1 MAVRTITT
9 KLALDGEAE
18 YKRQIKSINA
28 EYGVFR
34 SEIQKLEAQFKGQ
47 LNTLDALS
55 QKEAAL
61 SGQQGLLAERFSA
74 QTEMLK
80 RAKDAY
86 AAQSRA
92 VAELGQQLAALNV
105 SAKGGAEEQKK
116 LQERLEKAK
125 DKLQMAANSVTYYQK
140 ELNYTSRDQANLNRL
155 LAETVKYM
163 GEAKNSADRTA
174 TSIDGYGK
182 EVRETVK
189 EMEGASSAAS
199 GLGGAMRTFSGA
211 LKSAGA
217 AVALREIGAA
227 FKACTDAS
235 MAFETAMAG
244 VNKVAKMSD
253 SELAGMETAI
263 KQLSTSMPATTTEI
277 AQVVEASLRL
287 GIAKESV
294 MGFAATMLDLGNVS
308 DLSSEAAAT
317 ALARFAN
324 IAGTAAEDYGRL
336 GSTIVA
342 LGNNFATS
350 ESEITNMASRLASA
364 GTLAGLTEAQ
374 IMGLSAA
381 LSSVGIEAEAG
392 GTAMTQTLA
401 AMEKAVTSGGAKL
414 EQFARIAGMSSQSFS
429 EAWKNDPVTA
439 IQAFIGGL
447 GRLDEQGESA
457 TLVLDELGLSGVRQS
472 NMLKSLALA
481 YKTLDAAM
489 ATANQAWAENTELS
503 ATAGEMYDTAESK
516 AIKFENA
523 INNLRIEIGDMFV
536 PVLNQMAE
544 AGTKAIS
551 WMVDLDETKMGPVSQ
566 ALASASRSRHEQA
579 NSILNLEQATEAY
592 TAAAEEEAAVAEQL
606 AASTEEVAEG
616 TKNVGEATREATQA
630 VEEAQAQFDAVQ
642 ARTEELT
649 KGTLELSGAQD
660 TLAKALKEQ
669 TEAGS
674 LSVKTAMSLIDAGYG
689 AALAIDQETGAVTL
703 NKDRYVELASAKIND
718 QIASL
723 ETQRQAQITAAKVTA
738 EAMAAQGG
746 GRAYYEMAA
755 AKLYAEQSDTSAID
769 VQIANLE
776 RLRDNLGNV
785 SAEVVSTSKRAKTQ
799 AELDLEA
806 YKQIKAELDHSKAVN
821 LVDEREYFR
830 QLAEAR
836 DRYLTDEANV
846 SEYRR
851 ITEQIYKYDKSLV
864 EREIDLWEEQS
875 EKLIDQLEDR
885 ADAVRAEQDKMEDK
899 LSGYGELFTVKN
911 DRMSLENL
919 QKQIDAVDDYAA
931 ALEGLRTRGV
941 SESLLD
947 EVLAMDVDSAT
958 QYAKALLSK
967 SDQEWD
973 RYNALWD
980 EKQVRAAQ
988 VAEQF
993 FKDQMEAL
1001 ETEYTDKLG
1010 SALDALTD
1018 TSFES
1023 GVDTA
1028 QGLIDGLSSME
1039 EELYKKARTMA
1050 AQVSAI
1056 LAGAEGIPSNAEL
1069 AASMSTERISEPS
1082 TGVTR
1087 QDLRDTMSAT
1097 VNGIQTATAGAG
1109 AGDLNIILRVNGK
1122 DFYTETIEDFR
1133 SVDRANPEVM
1143 DDK

>member
-9 KLALDGEAE
+9 KLALDGEAQF
-18 YKRQIKSINA
+18 KQAMTSVNGAMRTLKSEMA
-28 EYGVFR
+28 LVEV
-34 SEIQKLEAQFKGQ
+34 QFKGQ
-47 LNTLDALS
+47 VNTLEALTAKDRLLNDQVEQQREKIRTLNAILEQS
-55 QKEAAL
+55 VKIYGEESRVTDNYRQQLNRAEAAL
-61 SGQQGLLAERFSA
+61 IN
-74 QTEMLK
+74 MN
-80 RAKDAY
+80 
-86 AAQSRA
+86 RA
-92 VAELGQQLAALNV
+92 VDE
-105 SAKGGAEEQKK
+105 
-116 LQERLEKAK
+116 
-125 DKLQMAANSVTYYQK
+125 NSKYLK
-140 ELNYTSRDQANLNRL
+140 EAQD
-155 LAETVKYM
+155 
-163 GEAKNSADRTA
+163 SADHTA
-174 TSIDGYGK
+174 KSIDGFGIA
-182 EVRETVK
+182 VK
-189 EMEGASSAAS
+189 GA
-199 GLGGAMRTFSGA
+199 GGGMGQMVSV
-211 LKSAGA
+211 LKSTGA
-217 AVALREIGAA
+217 AVVLWEIAA
-227 FKACTDAS
+227 DFQ
-235 MAFETAMAG
+235 
-244 VNKVAKMSD
+244 
-253 SELAGMETAI
+253 AGMETAI

-308 DLSSEAAAT
+308 DLSSAAAAT

-324 IAGTAAEDYGRL
+324 IAGTAAEDYSRL

-350 ESEITNMASRLASA
+350 ESEITNMASRLVSA

-401 AMEKAVTSGGAKL
+401 AMEKAVTSGGTKL

-481 YKTLDAAM
+481 YETLDAAM
-489 ATANQAWAENTELS
+489 ATANQAWADNTELT

-579 NSILNLEQATEAY
+579 SSILNLEQATEAY

-642 ARTEELT
+642 EQTEALT

-674 LSVKTAMSLIDAGYG
+674 LSVETAMSLIDAGYG

-723 ETQRQAQITAAKVTA
+723 ETQRQSQITAAKVAA
-738 EAMAAQGG
+738 EAMAALGG

-755 AKLYAEQSDTSAID
+755 AKLYAEKSDTSAID

-776 RLRDNLGNV
+776 RLRDNLGSV

-836 DRYLTDEANV
+836 DRYLTDEENIN
-846 SEYRR
+846 EYRK

-864 EREIDLWEEQS
+864 ENEIDLWEEQS

-919 QKQIDAVDDYAA
+919 QRQIDAVDEYAA

-958 QYAKALLSK
+958 QYAKVLLSK
-967 SDQEWD
+967 SDKEWD
-973 RYNALWD
+973 RYNELWD

-993 FKDQMEAL
+993 FKDQMDDL
-1001 ETEYTDKLG
+1001 GGEYTDKLG
-1010 SALDALTD
+1010 SALDALTG

-1028 QGLIDGLSSME
+1028 QGLINGLTSME
-1039 EELYKKARTMA
+1039 AELYAKAHSMA
-1050 AQVSAI
+1050 EEVARI
-1056 LAGAEGIPSNAEL
+1056 LTPRIPSNAEL
-1069 AASMSTERISEPS
+1069 AASMSTERIAEPS
-1082 TGVTR
+1082 PGVTR
-1087 QDLRDTMSAT
+1087 QDLRETMSAT
-1097 VNGIQTATAGAG
+1097 VNGMQTAAAGAG

>member
-189 EMEGASSAAS
+189 EMEGASSTAS

-217 AVALREIGAA
+217 AVVLREIAAA

-235 MAFETAMAG
+235 MEFETAMAG

-253 SELAGMETAI
+253 AEFAGMETAI

-414 EQFARIAGMSSQSFS
+414 EQFARIAGMSFQSFS

-481 YKTLDAAM
+481 YEELDAAM

-523 INNLRIEIGDMFV
+523 INNLRTEIGDMFV

-579 NSILNLEQATEAY
+579 SSILNLEQATEAY

-738 EAMAAQGG
+738 EAMAALGG

>member
-9 KLALDGEAE
+9 KLALDGEAQF
-18 YKRQIKSINA
+18 KQAMTSVNGAMRTLKSEMA
-28 EYGVFR
+28 LVEV
-34 SEIQKLEAQFKGQ
+34 QFKGQ
-47 LNTLDALS
+47 VNTLEVLTAKDRLLNDQVEQQREKIRTLNAILEQS
-55 QKEAAL
+55 VKIYGEESRVTDNYRQQLNRAEAAL
-61 SGQQGLLAERFSA
+61 IN
-74 QTEMLK
+74 MN
-80 RAKDAY
+80 
-86 AAQSRA
+86 RA
-92 VAELGQQLAALNV
+92 VDE
-105 SAKGGAEEQKK
+105 
-116 LQERLEKAK
+116 
-125 DKLQMAANSVTYYQK
+125 NSKYLK
-140 ELNYTSRDQANLNRL
+140 EAQD
-155 LAETVKYM
+155 
-163 GEAKNSADRTA
+163 SADHTA
-174 TSIDGYGK
+174 KSIDGFGIA
-182 EVRETVK
+182 VK
-189 EMEGASSAAS
+189 GA
-199 GLGGAMRTFSGA
+199 GGGMGQMVSV
-211 LKSAGA
+211 LKSTGA
-217 AVALREIGAA
+217 AVVLWEIAA
-227 FKACTDAS
+227 DFQASTDAS
-235 MAFETAMAG
+235 MEFETAMAG

-253 SELAGMETAI
+253 AELAGMETAI

-308 DLSSEAAAT
+308 DLSSAAAAT

-324 IAGTAAEDYGRL
+324 IAGTAAEDYSRL

-350 ESEITNMASRLASA
+350 ESEITNMASRLVSA

-374 IMGLSAA
+374 IMGLAAA

-401 AMEKAVTSGGAKL
+401 AMEKAVTSGGTKL

-481 YKTLDAAM
+481 YETLDAAM

-579 NSILNLEQATEAY
+579 SSILNLEQATEAY

-642 ARTEELT
+642 EQTEALT

-674 LSVKTAMSLIDAGYG
+674 LSVETAMSLIDAGYG

-723 ETQRQAQITAAKVTA
+723 ETQRQSQITAAKVAA
-738 EAMAAQGG
+738 EAMAALGG

-755 AKLYAEQSDTSAID
+755 AKLYAEKSDTSAID

-776 RLRDNLGNV
+776 RLRDNLGSV
-785 SAEVVSTSKRAKTQ
+785 SVEVVSTSKRAKTQ

-836 DRYLTDEANV
+836 DRYLTDEENV

-864 EREIDLWEEQS
+864 ENEIGLWEEQS

-911 DRMSLENL
+911 DRMIIEDP
-919 QKQIDAVDDYAA
+919 QKGLDAIDAYAD

-947 EVLAMDVDSAT
+947 EVLAMNVDSAT
-958 QYAKALLSK
+958 QYANQLLSK
-967 SDQEWD
+967 SDKEWE
-973 RYNALWD
+973 RYNQLWD

-993 FKDQMEAL
+993 FKDQMDDL
-1001 ETEYTDKLG
+1001 GGEYTDKLG
-1010 SALDALTD
+1010 SALDALTG

-1028 QGLIDGLSSME
+1028 QGLINGLTSME
-1039 EELYKKARTMA
+1039 AELYAKAHSMA
-1050 AQVSAI
+1050 EEVARI
-1056 LAGAEGIPSNAEL
+1056 LTPRIPSNAEL
-1069 AASMSTERISEPS
+1069 AASMSTERIAEPS
-1082 TGVTR
+1082 PGVTR
-1087 QDLRDTMSAT
+1087 QDLRETMSAT
-1097 VNGIQTATAGAG
+1097 VNGMQTAAAGAG